1 MADVITGS
9 TATSAVAQA
18 AIAQLVQRNL
28 YAKSVL
34 LGSIWDLSSLA
45 APGDVS
51 VKLPTASNFTVTKK
65 TSGTPVDA
73 AALTYSGDVLPF
85 DQHAVVQFLIEKRA
99 SLQSR
104 IALANIN
111 MERAMAAHAK
121 QIDTDIHA
129 AMIAGVS
136 ASAPDHIIAFAG
148 ASFDKADIVEAR
160 RLLDN
165 QEWPSEGRALAIHP
179 DEEAKMLGVE
189 GFVDA
194 SRFGSA
200 DVVQNGMIGKV
211 YGIPVLKTTVVTSGR
226 PLMYTYESTCIAF
239 QAMPEM
245 DSQKDLP
252 NVATRYSLDQLYGL
266 KVLQSGKGIVR
277 MGSAT

>member
-9 TATSAVAQA
+9 TATSAVQQA

-51 VKLPTASNFTVTKK
+51 VKLPTVSNFTVTKK
-65 TSGTPVDA
+65 SSGTAVDA
-73 AALTYSGDVLPF
+73 AALTYGGDTMNF

-99 SLQSR
+99 SIQSR

-111 MERAMAAHAK
+111 MQRAMEAHAK

-129 AMIAGVS
+129 ALIAGVS
-136 ASAPDHIIAFAG
+136 TSAPDHVIAFAG
-148 ASFDKADIVEAR
+148 ASFDKADILEAR

-165 QEWPSEGRALAIHP
+165 QEWPSDGRTLAIHP
-179 DEEAKMLGVE
+179 DEEKAMLSVE

-194 SRFGSA
+194 SKFGSA
-200 DVVQNGMIGKV
+200 APVQTGVIGNV
-211 YGIPVLKTTVVTSGR
+211 YGIPVRKSTVVTSGR
-226 PLMYTYESTCIAF
+226 PLMYAYESACIAF

-245 DSQKDLP
+245 DSQKDLA